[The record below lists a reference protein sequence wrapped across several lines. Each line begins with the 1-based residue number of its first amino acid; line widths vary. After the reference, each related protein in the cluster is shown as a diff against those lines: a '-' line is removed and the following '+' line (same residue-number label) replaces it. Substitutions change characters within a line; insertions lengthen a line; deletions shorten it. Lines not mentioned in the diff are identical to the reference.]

1 MTDLCGLSM
10 SVSVSVCSERQLRDQ
25 RKDVAKAKK
34 QLLKLTE
41 NAEKLKKASQSSTK
55 KTSKAQAQK
64 VKTKL
69 AKLEQAE
76 QLQSSL
82 VSDEHTVLCEE
93 MTRLRCERVH
103 ASFLNFSCVCP
114 EPVWVKCSH
123 LL

>member
-93 MTRLRCERVH
+93 MTRLRCDACTPFPSTFPMFVP
-103 ASFLNFSCVCP
+103 SLSG
-114 EPVWVKCSH
+114 
-123 LL
+123 